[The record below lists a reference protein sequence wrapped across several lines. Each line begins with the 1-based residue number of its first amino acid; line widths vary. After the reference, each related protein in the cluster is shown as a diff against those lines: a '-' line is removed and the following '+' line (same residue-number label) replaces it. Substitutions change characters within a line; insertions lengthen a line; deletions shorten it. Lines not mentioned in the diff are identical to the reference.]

1 MISQYNSD
9 GLQTLLRLLNEANFG
24 PSIFWSSRT
33 TVDASWLEPVI
44 SMVFQILK
52 WVNVTFLGGNF
63 FQAKWSQVAVD
74 GGKLS

>member
-1 MISQYNSD
+1 MDIFKCFFLLQIFPCFVSVYSMISQYNSD

-52 WVNVTFLGGNF
+52 
-63 FQAKWSQVAVD
+63 
-74 GGKLS
+74 